1 MPNTLKMAAV
11 QMDAKP
17 TSLQDRLSRAGAQIA
32 QATQSGAQLV
42 VLPEI
47 FNMGYAYEESNY
59 SLSETLDGPT
69 ATWMKAQAAE
79 HGIHLA
85 GSLLIRDGLDIYNT
99 ALLISPEGRV
109 WRYDKNYPW
118 AWERAY
124 FREGHGIT
132 IADTSLGQIGLMI
145 CWDYAH
151 SDLWRQYAGQ
161 VDALVITSCPCKA
174 DEPTLEFADGTR
186 IESKGVTR
194 MPATRVGTDMVFGQD
209 MDAWTRWLGVP
220 VVNTTASGLFRTK
233 VPAATITLGGLIAA
247 IQPRFIG
254 KLFADPSA
262 LIYEAEHQHQT
273 KIINAQGEVVGRV
286 AEPGDH
292 FTVATVE
299 LADTPPYPID
309 PEPTIGATR
318 FSHFVSDWFIPAV
331 MIPLYRAGLRKH
343 FGSQYAPVDPR
354 TRMWSV
360 GLLAAL
366 LIGFLWGRA
375 RRL

>member
-1 MPNTLKMAAV
+1 MPRTLNMAAI

-17 TSLQDRLSRAGAQIA
+17 TSLEDRLSRAGTQIA
-32 QATQSGAQLV
+32 QAAQEGAQLI

-47 FNMGYAYEESNY
+47 FNIGYAYHDENY
-59 SLSETLDGPT
+59 SLAETPDGPT
-69 ATWMKAQAAE
+69 TAWMTVQAAE
-79 HGIHLA
+79 HGVHLA
-85 GSLLIRDGLDIYNT
+85 GSLLIREGLDIYNT

-109 WRYDKNYPW
+109 WRYNKNYPW

-132 IADTSLGQIGLMI
+132 IADTSLGQLGLMI

-151 SDLWRQYAGQ
+151 PDLWRQYAGQ

-174 DEPTLEFADGTR
+174 DEPTLEFGDGTR
-186 IESKGVTR
+186 IASNSVAG

-209 MDAWTRWLGVP
+209 MDAWAKWLGVP

-233 VPAATITLGGLIAA
+233 VPASLFTLGGLIAA
-247 IQPRFIG
+247 LQPRLIG
-254 KLFADPSA
+254 KLLTDPSG

-273 KIINAQGEVVGRV
+273 KVINAQGEVVGRV
-286 AEPGDH
+286 TQAGDH

-299 LADTPPYPID
+299 LADTPPCPVD
-309 PEPTIGATR
+309 PEPTIGATD
-318 FSHFVSDWFIPAV
+318 FSRFVSDWFVPTI
-331 MIPLYRAGLRKH
+331 MIPFYRGGLRKH
-343 FGSQYAPVDPR
+343 FGPQYAPVDSR

-360 GLLAAL
+360 VVLAAL
-366 LIGFLWGRA
+366 LMGFLWGR
-375 RRL
+375 RR

>member
-1 MPNTLKMAAV
+1 MPRTLKMAAI

-32 QATQSGAQLV
+32 QAAQSGAELV
-42 VLPEI
+42 ALPEI
-47 FNMGYAYEESNY
+47 FNMGYAYDDVNY

-69 ATWMKAQAAE
+69 ATWMKARAAE
-79 HGIHLA
+79 HGIHLV

-132 IADTSLGQIGLMI
+132 IADTSLGQVGLMV

-151 SDLWRQYAGQ
+151 PDLWRQYAGQ
-161 VDALVITSCPCKA
+161 VDALIITSCPCKA
-174 DEPTLEFADGTR
+174 DEPTLEFGDGTR
-186 IESKGVTR
+186 IEAKDVTG

-209 MDAWTRWLGVP
+209 MDAWAKWLGVP
-220 VVNTTASGLFRTK
+220 VVNTTASGLFRAK
-233 VPAATITLGGLIAA
+233 VPASAVTLGGMVTAL
-247 IQPRFIG
+247 QPRFIG
-254 KLFADPSA
+254 KLLAAPSA

-273 KIINAQGEVVGRV
+273 KVINAQGDVVGRV
-286 AEPGDH
+286 TEPGDH
-292 FTVATVE
+292 FTVAMVD
-299 LADTPPYPID
+299 LADTRPYPID
-309 PEPTIGATR
+309 PEPTIGATG
-318 FSHFVSDWFIPAV
+318 FSHFVSDWFIPTV

-343 FGSQYAPVDPR
+343 FGPQYAPVDSR
-354 TRMWSV
+354 THIWGV
-360 GLLAAL
+360 GLLAAM
-366 LIGFLWGRA
+366 LIGFLWGR
-375 RRL
+375 RQRQ